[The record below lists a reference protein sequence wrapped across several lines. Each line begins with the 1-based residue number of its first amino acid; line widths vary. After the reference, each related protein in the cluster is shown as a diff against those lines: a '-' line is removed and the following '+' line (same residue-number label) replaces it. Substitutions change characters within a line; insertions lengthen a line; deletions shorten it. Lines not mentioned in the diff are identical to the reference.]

1 MTTTRYKD
9 GAGLLGDLMQV
20 ELNGSPEDLP
30 ETRHLI
36 SGVSPASRIEAL
48 RCHPQLIETADE
60 LAARLKGPRRTADM
74 HLLHDISQAEFRAL
88 HISASPSVIRDGKRQ
103 AGTRKER
110 RPDISDWIDKQLTRN
125 PDAKSPDLWS
135 RAPDWIVEQIGE
147 RRFATRVT
155 QRRKLR
161 KQMTRK

>member
-9 GAGLLGDLMQV
+9 AAGLLGDLVQV
-20 ELNGSPEDLP
+20 ALDGSPEDLP
-30 ETRHLI
+30 ETRRLI
-36 SGVSPASRIEAL
+36 SGSSPASRIEAL

-74 HLLHDISQAEFRAL
+74 HLLHDISQAELRAL

-135 RAPDWIVEQIGE
+135 SAPEWITEQIGD
-147 RRFATRVT
+147 RSFASRVT
-155 QRRKLR
+155 KRRKLR
-161 KQMTRK
+161 RE